1 MNTLQ
6 ISSFYMPE
14 PKIMSLW
21 CMVPEILCTMDQWMD
36 RQTNRQKKWHS
47 RHKQTQALTISFSN
61 MVKHSNSYIKCRVW
75 PNGSCFVIHDE
86 VLNFHDWIICYHEL
100 FHNKI
105 KKRQLV
111 ELLMDLGQIRKLTL
125 NYVNCV
131 PFSCVD
137 SFHLFTIKSTNF
149 KKSYS

>member
-1 MNTLQ
+1 MGFFWAFTYPLPPNNLKNQNFLKTNEHPADIIILHAWTKN
-6 ISSFYMPE
+6 YE
-14 PKIMSLW
+14 PVMYGSWDIVHNGPM
-21 CMVPEILCTMDQWMD
+21 MD

-105 KKRQLV
+105 KK
-111 ELLMDLGQIRKLTL
+111 D
-125 NYVNCV
+125 N
-131 PFSCVD
+131 
-137 SFHLFTIKSTNF
+137 
-149 KKSYS
+149 

>member
-1 MNTLQ
+1 MIHGSCNMKHDRHNFVSFWAFFELLPTLSPLQ

-21 CMVPEILCTMDQWMD
+21 CMVPEILCTMDQWLD

-105 KKRQLV
+105 KK
-111 ELLMDLGQIRKLTL
+111 D
-125 NYVNCV
+125 N
-131 PFSCVD
+131 
-137 SFHLFTIKSTNF
+137 
-149 KKSYS
+149 